1 MHFPP
6 GIEDIPHLIFTMKVP
21 MESAP
26 PVIQPEM
33 RDTLI
38 AKPAIIKMKAVEEM
52 IKWMSGV

>member
-1 MHFPP
+1 
-6 GIEDIPHLIFTMKVP
+6 MKVP